1 MAVFNPVVVTSEM
14 MDQTHTKGNM
24 VTFTCQATSEPI
36 SNNIISWY
44 FNGIPVNES
53 NKYHISTQQLLNYAT
68 VTNTLTIMSV
78 ESSDV
83 GTYTCYAT
91 NGKSTD
97 NSSAVLSV
105 SGMYISNC

>member
-1 MAVFNPVVVTSEM
+1 
-14 MDQTHTKGNM
+14 MDQTHTKGDV

-36 SNNIISWY
+36 SNDIIWS

-53 NKYHISTQQLLNYAT
+53 NKYHISTQPLNYT
-68 VTNTLTIMSV
+68 TITNTLTIMNV

-91 NGKSTD
+91 NGESMD
-97 NSSAVLSV
+97 MSSAVLSV
-105 SGMYISNC
+105 NGMYISVKHLRYGLRDWLN